1 MGTFWVKEGHF
12 LDYLWSRL
20 DERVLAY
27 RWLKNLDFIGWCLDF
42 DGITNWFFDLFS
54 KVTDPMWKI
63 NKLVYPL
70 KYEKSSSVNYKIFL
84 KFPFFFENNTKF
96 LQLHHLLFRRNN
108 QLQLLLQL
116 LHLPLHIPKFIIMFF
131 IFLLSPLL
139 LSPLNS
145 LTFRLQISHLPL

>member
-1 MGTFWVKEGHF
+1 MKF
-12 LDYLWSRL
+12 
-20 DERVLAY
+20 LAY
-27 RWLKNLDFIGWCLDF
+27 RWLKNLDFIGCYLDF
-42 DGITNWFFDLFS
+42 DGITNWVLALFS
-54 KVTDPMWKI
+54 KVTNPLWKI
-63 NKLVYPL
+63 NKLVYPF

-84 KFPFFFENNTKF
+84 ISFFFETITLKF
-96 LQLHHLLFRRNN
+96 PSHHLLFRRNN

-139 LSPLNS
+139 LSPLNR